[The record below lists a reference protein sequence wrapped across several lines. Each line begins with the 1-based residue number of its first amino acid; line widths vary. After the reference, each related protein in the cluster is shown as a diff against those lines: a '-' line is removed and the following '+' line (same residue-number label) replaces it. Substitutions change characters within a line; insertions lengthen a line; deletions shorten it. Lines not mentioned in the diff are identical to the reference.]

1 MSERTPA
8 GGSGS
13 GRRGRDA
20 PDWLE
25 HSGSSVFGSP
35 AGEPAP
41 QDDPAERPG
50 DPWRERR
57 RRAAPWAAGNAGP
70 AAAAPTRHDAGWD
83 DPRATRRSE
92 PGWDD
97 PRGAPPADPGW
108 DDPRT
113 ATRVW
118 PGGGPGADPYGNP
131 RGGPPPSAPPRSRRP
146 APVPGPA
153 ADRRSARSAAA
164 GGTPRRGG
172 RGDDGDGR
180 GGGGLRSPI
189 GLGAVVGGLGALA
202 FLAALLVLPWFS
214 AGGEDRTLS
223 DLRSAF
229 EVPATDPNDLPGAGD
244 PTASTLPEG
253 IPTPDDVADAV
264 EEEAR
269 DTATT
274 AMAGAI
280 DDGKARYLELYAEV
294 LWLPIAAVVAVAA
307 VVSTVLAPRSMA
319 LSLLLGV
326 RRIAGAA
333 VVMAG
338 LAHAAALWVVF
349 TGDGAPP
356 PAVGVWIGVGGLA
369 AVFVGCIIG
378 PRD

>member
-25 HSGSSVFGSP
+25 HSGSSVFGGP

-41 QDDPAERPG
+41 QDDPPERPG

-70 AAAAPTRHDAGWD
+70 AAGAPTRHDAGWD
-83 DPRATRRSE
+83 DPR
-92 PGWDD
+92 
-97 PRGAPPADPGW
+97 GAPRAEPDW

-118 PGGGPGADPYGNP
+118 PGGDRPGGDPYGSP
-131 RGGPPPSAPPRSRRP
+131 RGGPPPAAPPRSRRP
-146 APVPGPA
+146 APAPGPA
-153 ADRRSARSAAA
+153 ADRRPPRTSAA
-164 GGTPRRGG
+164 GGTQRRGG
-172 RGDDGDGR
+172 PAGRGDGDGR
-180 GGGGLRSPI
+180 SGGGLRSPI

-214 AGGEDRTLS
+214 ADGEDRTLS

-229 EVPATDPNDLPGAGD
+229 EVPATDPDDLPGAGD

-253 IPTPDDVADAV
+253 IPSPDDVADAV

-280 DDGKARYLELYAEV
+280 DDGKARYLELYADV

-349 TGDGAPP
+349 TGDGAPNP
-356 PAVGVWIGVGGLA
+356 LFGVWLGIAGLVGVL
-369 AVFVGCIIG
+369 VGCAIG
-378 PRD
+378 PRR

>member
-1 MSERTPA
+1 M
-8 GGSGS
+8 
-13 GRRGRDA
+13 
-20 PDWLE
+20 
-25 HSGSSVFGSP
+25 FGPP

-41 QDDPAERPG
+41 QDDPAERLG

-70 AAAAPTRHDAGWD
+70 AAGAPTRHDAGWD
-83 DPRATRRSE
+83 DPPATRRSE
-92 PGWDD
+92 PRWDD
-97 PRGAPPADPGW
+97 PGGAPRTDPGW

-118 PGGGPGADPYGNP
+118 PGDGPGGDPYGSP
-131 RGGPPPSAPPRSRRP
+131 RGGPPPPPPPAPPRSRRP
-146 APVPGPA
+146 APGPGPT
-153 ADRRSARSAAA
+153 ADRRPPRSSAT
-164 GGTPRRGG
+164 GDTPRRGG
-172 RGDDGDGR
+172 PTEPAGRGDDGRGR
-180 GGGGLRSPI
+180 SGGGLRSPI

-202 FLAALLVLPWFS
+202 FLAALLVLPWFD
-214 AGGEDRTLS
+214 AEGQDRTLS

-253 IPTPDDVADAV
+253 IPSPDDVADAV

-269 DTATT
+269 DTAAT

-326 RRIAGAA
+326 RRLAGAA

-349 TGDGAPP
+349 TGDGAPSP
-356 PAVGVWIGVGGLA
+356 LFGVWLGIAGLA
-369 AVFVGCIIG
+369 GVLAGCAIG
-378 PRD
+378 PRR